1 MSKGRLTRQE
11 LGWLLTQ
18 EAAGA
23 ADRLRKGV
31 ETLKTNYPPPPTAT
45 SPETGVDGTLAALDD
60 AMRML
65 SNLHS
70 RPVGARGRRGR
81 IDLASLLWEV
91 APDARVSIE
100 PGGGTE
106 VFGEE
111 AELRRMLH
119 LLVGHGSGAGSA
131 ITIRRDGDYVRIG
144 VTLGPDSSA
153 SAETERAW
161 LSRMAIRSGG
171 TYELEGGMESL
182 ALPADGVDERDE
194 RAALRKELDEAR
206 EQGAAYARELAQ
218 VFTTNEEPASQ
229 SSYPPPHP
237 TVSAERV
244 ETISR
249 FAGGLAAALRDLLS
263 PIARELA
270 EMRSSQSP
278 PSRSSPDIIDTR
290 AAEAVDPLDA
300 VRRRLQLAQ
309 DLVAELSLAG
319 EIDVLEGVSE
329 GDLVEAARQAVRSL
343 DSRAQRA
350 GVLVD
355 VVVLPAG
362 SETAR
367 VRIGQ
372 RGLATLLRSLVGH
385 AIAATPR
392 GRTVKITVGPGGAGE
407 SEQLGSRFI
416 IDDAGT
422 SLPASARRA
431 LLALEVEPGTYGR
444 PSALPLYVAG
454 ELVAYQG
461 GVLDVSDSPTDQ
473 ERATGVRVTV
483 TFPRL

>member
-1 MSKGRLTRQE
+1 VSKGRLTRQE

-31 ETLKTNYPPPPTAT
+31 ETLKTNYPPAPTAP

-218 VFTTNEEPASQ
+218 VFTTGEEPASQ
-229 SSYPPPHP
+229 SSYPPPQGTLP
-237 TVSAERV
+237 ADRV

-263 PIARELA
+263 PMSRELA
-270 EMRSSQSP
+270 EMRNSQSP
-278 PSRSSPDIIDTR
+278 PSRSEIIDGRST
-290 AAEAVDPLDA
+290 EPPDPLDA

-309 DLVAELSLAG
+309 DLVAELSSAG
-319 EIDVLEGVSE
+319 EIDVCEGVVT
-329 GDLVEAARQAVRSL
+329 GDLVEATRHAVRSL

-350 GVLVD
+350 GVVVD

-362 SETAR
+362 AETAAVR
-367 VRIGQ
+367 VGL

-385 AIAATPR
+385 AISATPR

-444 PSALPLYVAG
+444 PSALPLYIAG

-461 GVLDVSDSPTDQ
+461 GILDVSDSPTDQ
-473 ERATGVRVTV
+473 ERATGVRVSV

>member
-1 MSKGRLTRQE
+1 VSKGRLTRQE

-31 ETLKTNYPPPPTAT
+31 ETLKTNYPPPLTAP

-131 ITIRRDGDYVRIG
+131 ITIRRDGDFVRIG

-218 VFTTNEEPASQ
+218 VFTTGEEPASQ
-229 SSYPPPHP
+229 SSYPPPLP

-263 PIARELA
+263 PISRELA
-270 EMRSSQSP
+270 EMRSSPP
-278 PSRSSPDIIDTR
+278 PSRSSPEIIEPRTS
-290 AAEAVDPLDA
+290 EPTDPLDA

-309 DLVAELSLAG
+309 DLVAELSAAG
-319 EIDVLEGVSE
+319 EVDVTEGVST
-329 GDLVEAARQAVRSL
+329 GDLVEATRQAVRAL

-350 GVLVD
+350 GVIVD
-355 VVVLPAG
+355 VVVVPAG
-362 SETAR
+362 TETAAVR
-367 VRIGQ
+367 VGP
-372 RGLATLLRSLVGH
+372 RGLATLLRSLIGH

-392 GRTVKITVGPGGAGE
+392 GRTVSIKVGAGGAGE
-407 SEQLGSRFI
+407 SSQLGSRFV

-461 GVLDVSDSPTDQ
+461 GILDVSDSPTDQ
-473 ERATGVRVTV
+473 ERATGVRVSV

>member
-1 MSKGRLTRQE
+1 VSKGRLTRQE

-45 SPETGVDGTLAALDD
+45 VPESGVDGTLAALDD

-131 ITIRRDGDYVRIG
+131 IAIRRDGDYVRIG

-171 TYELEGGMESL
+171 TYELEGGMETL

-218 VFTTNEEPASQ
+218 VFTTGDEPPAQ
-229 SSYPPPHP
+229 SSYPPPP
-237 TVSAERV
+237 ATAVADRV
-244 ETISR
+244 GTISR

-270 EMRSSQSP
+270 ELRAAQPP
-278 PSRSSPDIIDTR
+278 PSRSSPDLTDAR
-290 AAEAVDPLDA
+290 ATEPADPLDA

-309 DLVAELSLAG
+309 DLVAELSSAG
-319 EIDVLEGVSE
+319 EIDVNEGALH
-329 GDLVEAARQAVRSL
+329 GDLVEATRVAVRSL
-343 DSRAQRA
+343 DARAQRA
-350 GVLVD
+350 GVVVD
-355 VVVLPAG
+355 VSVLPAG
-362 SETAR
+362 AETAPVR
-367 VRIGQ
+367 VGP
-372 RGLATLLRSLVGH
+372 RGLSTLLRSLIGH

-392 GRTVKITVGPGGAGE
+392 GRAVHIGVGPGGAGE
-407 SEQLGSRFI
+407 SEQLGARI
-416 IDDAGT
+416 VIDDAGT

-461 GVLDVSDSPTDQ
+461 GVLEISDAPTDP